1 MKPLRLI
8 FLDIDGVVNSME
20 YEMYCEDIRE
30 GKVEGVTEVP
40 KNEKVEMIREL
51 CENFEVRIVISS
63 SWRLWTLDS
72 TLKDFEKYEDLK
84 TLIPYIVGITPRQ
97 CHKEQGKVRGDEID
111 WFLKYRNYPPIEPY
125 NSYYNFE
132 YFMKRKHSEL
142 NYCIL
147 DDDSD
152 MLENQMSN
160 FINTYDNYGLTTED
174 INKIKQILKI

>member
-51 CENFEVRIVISS
+51 CEKFEVRIVISS

-111 WFLKYRNYPPIEPY
+111 WFLK
-125 NSYYNFE
+125 
-132 YFMKRKHSEL
+132 
-142 NYCIL
+142 
-147 DDDSD
+147 
-152 MLENQMSN
+152 
-160 FINTYDNYGLTTED
+160 
-174 INKIKQILKI
+174 